1 VIWLDVERAKQLWL
15 REPERQLLT
24 ILREYGVFPTED
36 KTREL
41 AFALELLTR
50 TERVWFACRPHESG
64 CRDPVVLLR
73 GDFQKLP
80 IRKLLPETEPGLD
93 LGFGWLRY
101 DRKSVKSR
109 SGLSRVYF
117 APPDRILLVSTTE
130 IDAVER
136 TLERHRGS
144 RDQIPKET
152 GLMSFLVLPSSIA
165 RAIEPRSKAAAR
177 FLRDTR
183 SLELLVE
190 PESNQLN
197 LTVTLGFES
206 PERAERAST
215 AARLFWTLL
224 SIQREHPAPVEV
236 LGNNVVIRLQFRP
249 PVSDVLKG
257 PEPVLGSESTGQ
269 SPRRPRLPR

>member
-24 ILREYGVFPTED
+24 ILREYGIFPTED
-36 KTREL
+36 KAREL

-73 GDFQKLP
+73 GDFQKFPL
-80 IRKLLPETEPGLD
+80 RKLLPETNPGLD

-101 DRKSVKSR
+101 DRESVKSR
-109 SGLSRVYF
+109 SGLSRIYF

-152 GLMSFLVLPSSIA
+152 GLMSFIVNPKSIA

-177 FLRDTR
+177 FLRDT
-183 SLELLVE
+183 STLELLVE
-190 PESNQLN
+190 PESNQLK

-206 PERAERAST
+206 VERAERAST

-224 SIQREHPAPVEV
+224 SPQQEARAPVEV
-236 LGNNVVIRLQFRP
+236 LGNHLVIRLQFRP
-249 PVSDVLKG
+249 PATDALNGTRPSS
-257 PEPVLGSESTGQ
+257 GSESAGQ
-269 SPRRPRLPR
+269 